1 MKKRILLIAATT
13 GYQTRMFAEAAERA
27 GIELA
32 LATDRCHVLEDPWG
46 DQATSLRF
54 EDPDGAAAAIAA
66 SARVDGIVA
75 IGDRPAYSAALAGA
89 RLGVPSD
96 SPDAA
101 APRPH
106 H

>member
-1 MKKRILLIAATT
+1 MKKSILLMAATT

-46 DQATSLRF
+46 DQAIPLWF

-75 IGDRPAYSAALAGA
+75 IGDRPAYIASLAAT
-89 RLGVPSD
+89 RLGIPYN

-101 APRPH
+101 A
-106 H
+106 